1 MGREPLQQLSK
12 AQQKVVADIYEEI
25 ENALPI
31 QLTPLQEQKVKTEIA
46 DELQA
51 EEEEIDMDIDD
62 FLIQLGLGF
71 PEEEEEEESET
82 VEEMLARISKEKAK
96 LSGEGLLLGGALS
109 INHIKK
115 MLKASYQDAPE
126 RIDNFILDH
135 GLSGKYG
142 VVYFNPITGQAVVVH
157 RGTKEAMDWTNNF
170 MYAVGSYKKTD
181 RYKIGKKMQELSE
194 KKYGA
199 NNISTLGHSQGA
211 VLARELGQNT
221 KEIITLNPAYKGE
234 KPLKNEYNI
243 RSSGDVVSAGLW
255 GTKRGHDLIIP
266 SKGFNVL
273 GEHMIDILDRVDQNK
288 MVGH

>member
-12 AQQKVVADIYEEI
+12 AQQKVVEDIYEEI
-25 ENALPI
+25 ENAIPI

-51 EEEEIDMDIDD
+51 EEEEIDIDIDE
-62 FLIQLGLGF
+62 FLRQLGLGF
-71 PEEEEEEESET
+71 PEEAE
-82 VEEMLARISKEKAK
+82 AK
-96 LSGEGLLLGGALS
+96 LAGKGLLIGGALS

-115 MLKASYQDAPE
+115 MLKASYQGHSIGIGGKGENPPAPE
-126 RIDNFILDH
+126 KIDNFILDH
-135 GLSGKYG
+135 GLSGQYG

-170 MYAVGSYKKTD
+170 MYAMGKYKMTP
-181 RYKIGKKMQELSE
+181 RYQRGRQMQILAE

-243 RSSGDVVSAGLW
+243 RSSRDVVSSGLW
-255 GTKRGHDLIIP
+255 GTKRSHDLVIP
-266 SKGFNVL
+266 AKGFNVL